1 MKTNFEIIEKESIYT
16 LRFPNNE
23 VLNEAA
29 AINQRNNDLTRAL
42 YLGNIEH
49 AKIKIFFEDKQS
61 KKVVETTVWAVT
73 DTSVILKRGI
83 GIPIHRIYLSA

>member
-1 MKTNFEIIEKESIYT
+1 METNFEIIEKESIYT

-49 AKIKIFFEDKQS
+49 AIIKIFFIKQP
-61 KKVVETTVWAVT
+61 KKTTRISQIHT
-73 DTSVILKRGI
+73 DLIR
-83 GIPIHRIYLSA
+83 ANQ